1 MTCSLLH
8 TGLIPNRQR
17 PPILLTVL
25 LLRCVAWCA
34 ASLFDEHLACYS
46 ARLSLQ
52 ASLSRWLQLLQRHIW
67 QVTYCEWCSPHRNK
81 QHAIFLLA
89 FIAFLTEVGAR
100 LSDVPNSMVP
110 HTRLP
115 GAH

>member
-34 ASLFDEHLACYS
+34 PSLFDELACYS

-52 ASLSRWLQLLQRHIW
+52 VSLSKWLQLLQRHIW

-89 FIAFLTEVGAR
+89 SIAFLMKVGAR
-100 LSDVPNSMVP
+100 LSDVPNFMVP

-115 GAH
+115 GGH